1 MHPVDAQPVMQEV
14 ERPPCLRGTKPDH
27 GVDRGIVF
35 QRQGPLAFLPDLSAH
50 HGERETERRAAQE
63 RRQEA
68 VVTALGEGPV
78 ARDQHAARA
87 MEEAREHDAEP
98 WISLELRDRRVEESR
113 QPPVVVVHQHEVAA
127 AGLVHQRPRVGARP
141 GAGLEGAIS
150 QTGIVE
156 AFDDVGERAVL
167 VADEHLDVAPSL
179 PEHGLERARQCRGAR
194 TANADRCRERRQRG
208 STSSLTTR
216 AGTPWTWER
225 AGTSRVTTA
234 PAPTIAPSPTLRWSR
249 TSAAHADERLVA
261 DRRRA
266 GDVGAG
272 RDGGEV
278 ADRRVV
284 ADERAPVQ
292 DHVRPEARLGPDDGR
307 RADDA
312 AGAERRTRRDDG
324 TGMDDGRE
332 AKANGLSLRD
342 ERVPARRPDRTD
354 GLMLGGER
362 RGFVDPGHRETEQRL
377 LASSAVQALDEPL
390 DPVSALRHQIRDLGC
405 KAPRAEHH
413 DSHRPTVHCCR
424 VRERYR
430 MGPRAGRIRHVA
442 ASRSGLAVDRLL
454 RLFDAAQWSGLL
466 CRALT
471 GTGLAAAP
479 AEYFNATFR
488 SPLSL
493 RWGTGNDLHAY
504 VRALRA
510 NRTSSDGVFGAKLHW
525 DQLEQVRKELRHPV
539 PREAALEILQGWFP
553 GAAYVSIER
562 EDVNRQAVSLWTAL
576 RTDVWSVSTSASSP
590 APPRVPYSYSGIH
603 RQRESIVRGRDAW
616 ETAFARTRIETIRVV
631 YEELTGDFQQTVAR
645 VLEMA
650 TGQRIAA
657 GDVPP
662 APRVVAWRASA
673 PRSSAAL
680 RI

>member
-1 MHPVDAQPVMQEV
+1 
-14 ERPPCLRGTKPDH
+14 
-27 GVDRGIVF
+27 
-35 QRQGPLAFLPDLSAH
+35 
-50 HGERETERRAAQE
+50 
-63 RRQEA
+63 
-68 VVTALGEGPV
+68 
-78 ARDQHAARA
+78 
-87 MEEAREHDAEP
+87 
-98 WISLELRDRRVEESR
+98 
-113 QPPVVVVHQHEVAA
+113 
-127 AGLVHQRPRVGARP
+127 
-141 GAGLEGAIS
+141 
-150 QTGIVE
+150 
-156 AFDDVGERAVL
+156 
-167 VADEHLDVAPSL
+167 
-179 PEHGLERARQCRGAR
+179 
-194 TANADRCRERRQRG
+194 
-208 STSSLTTR
+208 
-216 AGTPWTWER
+216 
-225 AGTSRVTTA
+225 
-234 PAPTIAPSPTLRWSR
+234 
-249 TSAAHADERLVA
+249 
-261 DRRRA
+261 
-266 GDVGAG
+266 
-272 RDGGEV
+272 
-278 ADRRVV
+278 
-284 ADERAPVQ
+284 
-292 DHVRPEARLGPDDGR
+292 
-307 RADDA
+307 
-312 AGAERRTRRDDG
+312 
-324 TGMDDGRE
+324 
-332 AKANGLSLRD
+332 
-342 ERVPARRPDRTD
+342 
-354 GLMLGGER
+354 
-362 RGFVDPGHRETEQRL
+362 
-377 LASSAVQALDEPL
+377 
-390 DPVSALRHQIRDLGC
+390 
-405 KAPRAEHH
+405 
-413 DSHRPTVHCCR
+413 
-424 VRERYR
+424 

-471 GTGLAAAP
+471 GTGLAGAP

-493 RWGTGNDLHAY
+493 RWGTGNDLHAH

-662 APRVVAWRASA
+662 PESRRLAGERSEELLRRFESDPAATPSQRARRAHCAP
-673 PRSSAAL
+673 AAL
-680 RI
+680 EAFDDGGDRLAEADTHRRDAVTRVPPVELVDQRRGHAGSRCAQRMAE